1 MPRDRPPE
9 PHHRAPLREGTLTG
23 VTAILCCVPVLW
35 ISCYYAVNRKPST
48 RAKLSGLLI
57 LGVAVVMSYR

>member
-1 MPRDRPPE
+1 M
-9 PHHRAPLREGTLTG
+9 
-23 VTAILCCVPVLW
+23 TAILCCVPVLW